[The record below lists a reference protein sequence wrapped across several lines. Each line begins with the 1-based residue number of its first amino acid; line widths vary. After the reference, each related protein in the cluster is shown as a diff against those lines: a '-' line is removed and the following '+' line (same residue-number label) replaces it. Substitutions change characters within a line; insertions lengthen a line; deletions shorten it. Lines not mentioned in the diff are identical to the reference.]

1 MILKAIFHKLPFNI
15 KTKSQFLRWKMS
27 ETSSPNTFLS
37 KINEEQMFLIA
48 SVVFLIFRA
57 KSTFSF
63 LWQMETFVI
72 IIFFVFPFHWPSSLL
87 RKAIINSFY
96 AFVKLIYYNEWRWV
110 MLNSWLKEHTKE
122 GTFLSL
128 FSFSSSFWK
137 VRIMWYW
144 RTDRSI
150 HIIIILPF
158 QFFNINNSKICLTT
172 FFLLLSATRRK
183 FSIFCGALLDEKKD
197 FPVIFN
203 SWIKRLKNYKDVTMN
218 SNWIINE
225 RRSEM
230 EGRKKSRPFDQKEF
244 FLFIYSIF
252 VRVQGFLGLSFTIF
266 LWVWCLD
273 VIKGQ
278 LTGNY
283 DAITLMMFNMK
294 GHFLCLFLGW
304 IHFRFISY
312 IICRFIIIARKNI
325 FARMFHWTSI
335 CGINLWR
342 VNVRGVVILGAI
354 QILRN
359 AKISIYGPP
368 SSM

>member
-128 FSFSSSFWK
+128 FSISSSFWK

-172 FFLLLSATRRK
+172 FFPLVIGYK
-183 FSIFCGALLDEKKD
+183 KKIFHFFAELYWMKK
-197 FPVIFN
+197 
-203 SWIKRLKNYKDVTMN
+203 
-218 SNWIINE
+218 
-225 RRSEM
+225 
-230 EGRKKSRPFDQKEF
+230 G
-244 FLFIYSIF
+244 
-252 VRVQGFLGLSFTIF
+252 IF
-266 LWVWCLD
+266 L
-273 VIKGQ
+273 
-278 LTGNY
+278 
-283 DAITLMMFNMK
+283 
-294 GHFLCLFLGW
+294 
-304 IHFRFISY
+304 
-312 IICRFIIIARKNI
+312 
-325 FARMFHWTSI
+325 
-335 CGINLWR
+335 
-342 VNVRGVVILGAI
+342 
-354 QILRN
+354 
-359 AKISIYGPP
+359 
-368 SSM
+368 